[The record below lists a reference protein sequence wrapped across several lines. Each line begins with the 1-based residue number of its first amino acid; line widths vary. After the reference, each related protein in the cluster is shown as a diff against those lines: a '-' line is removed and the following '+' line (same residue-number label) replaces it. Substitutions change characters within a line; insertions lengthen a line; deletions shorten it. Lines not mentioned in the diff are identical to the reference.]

1 MIETASAR
9 RAKPPPSGFT
19 STTPMSYFFLLYWMR
34 NVSPLVSAEKLRSDC
49 SSTAFGFEI
58 LMKSVVCG
66 WSLTKRPFC
75 SDADLRWTMSPSFSR
90 MFSIIQWRQVHH
102 PLLRDELEHAA
113 CIRDATF
120 RGLAISN
127 IIG

>member
-1 MIETASAR
+1 
-9 RAKPPPSGFT
+9 
-19 STTPMSYFFLLYWMR
+19 MSYFFLLYWMR
-34 NVSPLVSAEKLRSDC
+34 NVSPFVSAEKLRSDC

-90 MFSIIQWRQVHH
+90 MFSIIQYGRYTIPSCAMNSSTPQ
-102 PLLRDELEHAA
+102 

>member
-1 MIETASAR
+1 MIETASGAPG
-9 RAKPPPSGFT
+9 AKPPPSGFT

-34 NVSPLVSAEKLRSDC
+34 NVSPFVSAEKLRSDC

-90 MFSIIQWRQVHH
+90 MFSIIQYGR
-102 PLLRDELEHAA
+102 
-113 CIRDATF
+113 
-120 RGLAISN
+120 
-127 IIG
+127 